1 MTLILM
7 CSGSKNLAGAP
18 MDQPR
23 IVKIELTPAH
33 VPFRAIVRDAMTA
46 SEGGLGMAI
55 AAEEAWLGGDFVIC
69 KLRAEDGSVGL
80 GEAFVW
86 LPETGVSPLQVID
99 VIQNAL
105 GRYVLG
111 ESPFRVEKIRHRMD
125 CNVSRS
131 EVAKGLLDMACYD
144 LMGRITGRPVTDLM
158 GGRCVEEI
166 PLCALIPLMAPE
178 AMVEMA
184 ESFHAQGMSSFRLKL
199 GADIEG
205 DVRIIS
211 RARELLGD
219 EVRFRVDYNQAYS
232 AADAVR
238 AIRSIEPFGV
248 DLAEQPV
255 RASDFVGMAH
265 VQRSVDTPLMAH
277 EGCFSLQDI
286 VTLVELGAVRV
297 VGVNSERPGGV
308 TNALRAI
315 SYAEQR
321 GLGVVLHNQP
331 LGIASA
337 MQVHLAAA
345 RYHALGHAIE
355 LFGQVMMED
364 DLIVEPLDYQGGT
377 VTVPS
382 EPGFGVELDEDA
394 LARYAS
400 SSSVVLE
407 VQ

>member
-1 MTLILM
+1 
-7 CSGSKNLAGAP
+7 
-18 MDQPR
+18 MDHPR
-23 IVKIELTPAH
+23 IDRIELTPAH
-33 VPFRAIVRDAMTA
+33 VPFRPVVREAMSA

-86 LPETGVSPLQVID
+86 LPETGVSPQQIID
-99 VIQNAL
+99 VIENAL

-111 ESPFRVEKIRHRMD
+111 ESPFRVERIRHRMD

-144 LMGRITGRPVTDLM
+144 LMGRITGRRAADLM
-158 GGRCVEEI
+158 GGGCVEEI
-166 PLCALIPLMAPE
+166 PLCALIPLMDPE
-178 AMVEMA
+178 RMVEMA
-184 ESFHAQGMSSFRLKL
+184 ESFRDQGISSFRLKL
-199 GADIEG
+199 GGDVEG
-205 DVRIIS
+205 DVRIVS
-211 RARELLGD
+211 LARERLGD
-219 EVRFRVDYNQAYS
+219 EVRLRVDYNQAYS
-232 AADAVR
+232 AAEAVR
-238 AIRSIEPFGV
+238 AIRSIEPFGI

-255 RASDFVGMAH
+255 RGSDFVGMAH
-265 VQRSVDTPLMAH
+265 VQRSVNTPLMAH

-286 VTLVELGAVRV
+286 VTLVELGAIGV

-315 SYAEQR
+315 GYAEQR

-364 DLIVEPLDYQGGT
+364 DLIAEPLDYQGGT
-377 VTVPS
+377 VSVPS
-382 EPGFGVELDEDA
+382 GPGFGVELDEDA
-394 LARYAS
+394 LARYALS
-400 SSSVVLE
+400 PSVVLE
-407 VQ
+407 VR

>member
-1 MTLILM
+1 
-7 CSGSKNLAGAP
+7 

-23 IVKIELTPAH
+23 IVAIELTPAR
-33 VPFRAIVRDAMTA
+33 VPFRSIVREAMSA

-69 KLRAEDGSVGL
+69 RLRAEDGSVGL

-86 LPETGVSPLQVID
+86 LPETGVSPAQVID
-99 VIQNAL
+99 AIQHAL

-111 ESPFRVEKIRHRMD
+111 ESPFRVEQIRHRMD

-144 LMGRITGRPVTDLM
+144 LMGRITGRPAADLM
-158 GGRCVEEI
+158 GGVCIDAVA
-166 PLCALIPLMAPE
+166 LCALIPLMAPE
-178 AMVEMA
+178 QMVEMA
-184 ESFHAQGMSSFRLKL
+184 ERFHAQGMSSFRFKL
-199 GADIEG
+199 GGDIQG

-219 EVRFRVDYNQAYS
+219 AVRLRVDYNQAYS

-248 DLAEQPV
+248 DLAEQPI
-255 RASDFVGMAH
+255 RATDFVGMAH
-265 VQRSVDTPLMAH
+265 VQRRVDTPLMTH

-355 LFGQVMMED
+355 LFGHVMMED
-364 DLIVEPLDYQGGT
+364 DLIVEPLNYQGGT
-377 VTVPS
+377 VKVPT

-394 LARYAS
+394 LEKYALS
-400 SSSVVLE
+400 SAVVLE
-407 VQ
+407 VE

>member
-1 MTLILM
+1 
-7 CSGSKNLAGAP
+7 

-33 VPFRAIVRDAMTA
+33 VPFRSVVRDAMSA

-86 LPETGVSPLQVID
+86 LPETGVSPQQIID

-111 ESPFRVEKIRHRMD
+111 ESPFRVERIRHRMD
-125 CNVSRS
+125 CNVTRS

-144 LMGRITGRPVTDLM
+144 LMGRITGRPAADLM
-158 GGRCVEEI
+158 GGVCVDEV
-166 PLCALIPLMAPE
+166 PLCALIPLMDPE
-178 AMVEMA
+178 RMVEMA
-184 ESFHAQGMSSFRLKL
+184 ESFRAQGMRSFRLKL
-199 GADIEG
+199 GSDVEG
-205 DVRIIS
+205 DVRIVS

-219 EVRFRVDYNQAYS
+219 EVRLRVDYNQAYS
-232 AADAVR
+232 SAEAVR

-255 RASDFVGMAH
+255 RATDFVGMAH
-265 VQRSVDTPLMAH
+265 VQQHVDTPVMAH

-286 VTLVELGAVRV
+286 ITLVELDAVRV

-315 SYAEQR
+315 TYAEQR
-321 GLGVVLHNQP
+321 GLGIVLHNQP

-345 RYHALGHAIE
+345 RYHSLGHAIE
-355 LFGQVMMED
+355 LFGHVMMED
-364 DLIVEPLDYQGGT
+364 DLIAEPLNYEGGT

-394 LARYAS
+394 LARYAL

-407 VQ
+407 AR

>member
-1 MTLILM
+1 
-7 CSGSKNLAGAP
+7 
-18 MDQPR
+18 MDHPR
-23 IVKIELTPAH
+23 IVEIELTPLQ
-33 VPFRAIVRDAMTA
+33 VPFRSIVRDAMSA

-86 LPETGVSPLQVID
+86 LPETGVSPAQVID
-99 VIQNAL
+99 AVQHAL
-105 GRYVLG
+105 GRYLLG
-111 ESPFRVEKIRHRMD
+111 ESPFRVEQIRHRMD

-131 EVAKGLLDMACYD
+131 EVAKGMLDMACYD
-144 LMGRITGRPVTDLM
+144 LMGRITGRPAADLM
-158 GGRCVEEI
+158 GGVCVDEV

-178 AMVEMA
+178 RMVEMA

-199 GADIEG
+199 GGDVEG

-219 EVRFRVDYNQAYS
+219 EVRLRVDYNQAYS
-232 AADAVR
+232 AAEAVR

-255 RASDFVGMAH
+255 RASDFLGMAH

-286 VTLVELGAVRV
+286 VTLVELGAVRA

-345 RYHALGHAIE
+345 RYHSLGHAIE
-355 LFGQVMMED
+355 LFGHVMLED
-364 DLIVEPLDYQGGT
+364 DLIVEPLNYQGGT

-394 LARYAS
+394 LAKYAS
-400 SSSVVLE
+400 SPSVVLE
-407 VQ
+407 VE